1 MSESEKIMQPVLE
14 NHGIV
19 TTEIVTLAG
28 LARCVLKYSDGY
40 SISVKGSIGDGDAH
54 TGCRVELTAQ
64 SHPKRA
70 YCKRTVILL

>member
-1 MSESEKIMQPVLE
+1 MSESEKIVQPVLE

-19 TTEIVTLAG
+19 TSEMVTKAG

-40 SISVKGSIGDGDAH
+40 SISVKGSIGDGDAY
-54 TGCRVELTAQ
+54 TGCRVELTVE